1 MDPHAA
7 LWQNCLQLAF
17 LSDIGLRR
25 GNNQDSLAVVT
36 ASSQEKWE
44 TRGHFFV
51 VADGMGAHAA
61 GELASKLATDI
72 IPLAYHKLSDRSP
85 PEALVAAV
93 REANAQIYTRGT
105 ANEEFRG
112 MGTTVSA
119 LALLPQ
125 GALVAHVGD
134 SRVYR
139 LRNARLE
146 QLTFDHSLVWELQA
160 AGQLADA
167 EVPSCIPKNIITRSL
182 GPNPEVQVDLE
193 GPFPC
198 LPGDTFLLCSDG
210 LSGQV
215 SDEEIGKILASLPP
229 DEAVRVLVD
238 LANLRGGPDNI
249 TIIVARHTAPQTSS
263 EPAAPSR
270 AAEPAR
276 PPRSPIHPAVWSTLG
291 LCALATGG
299 LLAVGQWLG
308 AGVALAGAAVA
319 GVVALL
325 QRYSVPTTTPFDGRP
340 LGRGPHRAAQCAP
353 DAVFVRELTR
363 VVQQVCDAASGSRW
377 KIEWAPFRRHVADA
391 EDAAAK
397 SDWAA
402 ATAGYCR
409 AVMAMM
415 AELRRQGENVA
426 SANGNR
432 NGPR

>member
-1 MDPHAA
+1 
-7 LWQNCLQLAF
+7 LQVAS

-36 ASSQEKWE
+36 ASSRETWEK
-44 TRGHFFV
+44 RGHLFI

-72 IPLAYHKLSDRSP
+72 IPLAYQKLSERAP
-85 PEALVAAV
+85 PEALVAAM
-93 REANAQIYTRGT
+93 RDANAQIHARGT

-112 MGTTVSA
+112 MGTTVSS

-139 LRNARLE
+139 LRATKLE

-160 AGQLADA
+160 ASQLSES

-182 GPNPEVQVDLE
+182 GPNSDVQVDLE

-215 SDEEIGKILASLPP
+215 KDDEIGKTLLVLPP
-229 DEAVRVLVD
+229 EEAVRALVD
-238 LANLRGGPDNI
+238 LSNLRGGPDNT
-249 TIIVARHTAPQTSS
+249 TIIIVRLTGPQTLGEPSA
-263 EPAAPSR
+263 PAAPP
-270 AAEPAR
+270 EPTRSFR
-276 PPRSPIHPAVWSTLG
+276 PPIHPAVWSTMG

-299 LLAVGQWLG
+299 LLAVGQTLG
-308 AGVALAGAAVA
+308 AGIALLGAIVA

-325 QRYSVPTTTPFDGRP
+325 QRYGGQTPSPFDGRL
-340 LGRGPHRAAQCAP
+340 LGRGPHRSAECGP
-353 DAVFVRELTR
+353 DAEFVRELTR
-363 VVQQVCDAASGSRW
+363 VVHQVCDAASGSRW
-377 KIEWAPFRRHVADA
+377 KLDWTPLRRHVAEA
-391 EDAAAK
+391 EEAAAK
-397 SDWAA
+397 SDWPAS
-402 ATAGYCR
+402 TAGYCR

-415 AELRRQGENVA
+415 AELRRQGERITSPNGDA
-426 SANGNR
+426 SR
-432 NGPR
+432 